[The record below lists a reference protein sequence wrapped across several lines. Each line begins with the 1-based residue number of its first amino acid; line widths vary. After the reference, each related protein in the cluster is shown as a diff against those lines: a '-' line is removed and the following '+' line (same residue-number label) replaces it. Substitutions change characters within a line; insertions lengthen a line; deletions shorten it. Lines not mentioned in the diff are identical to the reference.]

1 MIPMATETRSEFDNL
16 YRERVR
22 EIIDDHRWSV
32 FFVVFEL
39 FLVVAAY
46 LLDAWSSFVI
56 GGVDLTDLTAGLLGA
71 FAVVAAIFGVVAV
84 LALGLSKLWLI
95 YSRR

>member
-1 MIPMATETRSEFDNL
+1 MATETGSEFDSP

-22 EIIDDHRWSV
+22 EIIDDYRWPV
-32 FFVVFEL
+32 FFIVFEL

-46 LLDAWSSFVI
+46 LLDEWSSFVI

-71 FAVVAAIFGVVAV
+71 FAVVAAIFGAVAV
-84 LALGLSKLWLI
+84 IALGLSKLWLV
-95 YSRR
+95 YSRT